1 MKLTIEILDELLLGS
16 KAADPYKNITWFERR
31 ILPDSEFGIYS
42 KEMFYKYPSI
52 FYTPD
57 VMLLRVGKNKDL
69 FMVIRRDFILR
80 VLNSEKSTSRW

>member
-1 MKLTIEILDELLLGS
+1 MDRKWPIHAKISRDL
-16 KAADPYKNITWFERR
+16 NV
-31 ILPDSEFGIYS
+31 EFYPIRSLEYS

-80 VLNSEKSTSRW
+80 VLNSEKSTSR